1 MVWANKLPK
10 LSEKEVAVS
19 IVSSFIKLLS
29 FVIEHLTI
37 PSHAPY
43 VPYQPAT
50 ATTLLHLSSRVAD
63 VC

>member
-1 MVWANKLPK
+1 MAWANKLPK

-37 PSHAPY
+37 QSQAPY
-43 VPYQPAT
+43 VPYQHQPAT
-50 ATTLLHLSSRVAD
+50 ATTLLHFV
-63 VC
+63 